1 MVDLEKFVMVKQG
14 AEARLY
20 TGSFL
25 GQEVVIKERFSKKYR
40 HPDLDT
46 QLTKDRH
53 KAEARSLLKCK
64 QVGVRAPTM
73 FLCDNITNTIVMENI
88 VSGETAKLYIDTCLA
103 EINKSDETEA
113 KTKLVLLAKKI
124 GKTVAKMHLAGLI
137 HGDITTSNILV
148 DTTHSEI
155 SLVMIDFGL
164 SFQEGSAEDKGVDL
178 YVLERALLSTHP
190 NTEWLFQEITAG
202 YREASHGGGT
212 AEVIKKFED
221 IRMRG
226 RKRTMV
232 G

>member
-73 FLCDNITNTIVMENI
+73 FLCDHITNTIVRENI
-88 VSGETAKLYIDTCLA
+88 VSGETAKLYIDSCLA

-124 GKTVAKMHLAGLI
+124 GKTVAKMHLAGKL
-137 HGDITTSNILV
+137 HPVPT
-148 DTTHSEI
+148 I
-155 SLVMIDFGL
+155 S
-164 SFQEGSAEDKGVDL
+164 S
-178 YVLERALLSTHP
+178 
-190 NTEWLFQEITAG
+190 
-202 YREASHGGGT
+202 
-212 AEVIKKFED
+212 
-221 IRMRG
+221 
-226 RKRTMV
+226 
-232 G
+232 

>member
-1 MVDLEKFVMVKQG
+1 MVDLEQFVMIKQG

-20 TGSFL
+20 TGLFL
-25 GQEVVIKERFSKKYR
+25 GQEAVIKERFSKKYR
-40 HPDLDT
+40 HPELDT
-46 QLTKDRH
+46 QLTRDRH

-73 FLCDNITNTIVMENI
+73 FLCDNNTNTIVMENI
-88 VSGETAKLYIDTCLA
+88 VNGDTAKLYIDTCLA
-103 EINKSDETEA
+103 EINKSGTEA
-113 KTKLVLLAKKI
+113 KSKLLILAKKI
-124 GKTVAKMHLAGLI
+124 GQMVAKMHSAGLI

-148 DTTHSEI
+148 DKKHSEI
-155 SLVMIDFGL
+155 FLVMIDFGL

-178 YVLERALLSTHP
+178 YVLERALVSTHP

-202 YREASHGGGT
+202 YREASSAGSA
-212 AEVIKKFED
+212 AEVIRKFED